1 MIYEVTWD
9 TDGTDPCDLELP
21 KYVIVSNSLPFNPK
35 TKECYPDP
43 PVFHIM
49 PSDYPDFDP
58 EEELVDLL
66 TEIFDWC
73 VSSVYI
79 AGNEDFNKDMEFFAK
94 NGFVKYEYQ

>member
-1 MIYEVTWD
+1 MIYEVIWD
-9 TDGTDPCDLELP
+9 TDGTDPCGLELP
-21 KYVIVSNSLPFNPK
+21 KYVIVSNSLLLNPK

-66 TEIFDWC
+66 SEIFDWG
-73 VSSVYI
+73 VSSIYI
-79 AGNEDFNKDMEFFAK
+79 IDNETFNKDMEFFAK